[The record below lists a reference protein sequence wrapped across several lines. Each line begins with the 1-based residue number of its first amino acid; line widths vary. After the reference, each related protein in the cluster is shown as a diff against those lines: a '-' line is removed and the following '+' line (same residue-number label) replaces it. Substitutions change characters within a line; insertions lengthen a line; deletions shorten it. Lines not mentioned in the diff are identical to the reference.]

1 MWKKQFFIFFIL
13 ISCSKEDSTGTNVNA
28 INIKDLSGTFNL
40 FPLALNPE
48 FTSVSEV
55 NIGEVPLVGILSLG
69 NTLKVFPYV
78 FMTHN
83 EIVNDEY
90 QGVKYTFSYCPITK
104 SSVAFK
110 RNGLFR
116 VLGYLFNGNLTPWD
130 EETETIW
137 SQVLLKGIL
146 GEKENIQFNTI
157 PLVETRWKTV
167 KEHFPFAQVVTSDL
181 FFNKI
186 FSSS

>member
-1 MWKKQFFIFFIL
+1 M
-13 ISCSKEDSTGTNVNA
+13 
-28 INIKDLSGTFNL
+28 
-40 FPLALNPE
+40 
-48 FTSVSEV
+48 
-55 NIGEVPLVGILSLG
+55 
-69 NTLKVFPYV
+69 KVFPYV

-83 EIVNDEY
+83 EIVNDEH
-90 QGVKYTFSYCPITK
+90 QGIKYTFSYCPITK

-181 FFNKI
+181 FFNQI
-186 FSSS
+186 FPSS